1 MRKRSTTALV
11 TMLALLFFVANLA
24 AAPPQSKKKK
34 PRRIDGRA
42 FYGYGPFEQAD
53 KAELEPIGEHPAS
66 GEVVRLLRPAAQ
78 AFLEMQ
84 QAALQEGIWLI
95 PVSGFRD
102 NARQTALF
110 RRAVRKY
117 GSQKKAARWVAAPGF
132 SHHEAGLAIDLG
144 DGTAPECRVR
154 RCFRKTA
161 AYEWLRANAERFGFQ
176 LNQPRN
182 PRPGPP
188 REPWH
193 WRFTGPTE
201 LDTQQAA
208 DQTSDT
214 DLD

>member
-1 MRKRSTTALV
+1 MLKRSTTALV
-11 TMLALLFFVANLA
+11 ATLALVFFAAQLD
-24 AAPPQSKKKK
+24 AAPPKAKKK

-42 FYGYGPFEQAD
+42 FYGYGPFGQAD
-53 KAELEPIGEHPAS
+53 KEDLEPVGEHPGT
-66 GEVVRLLRPAAQ
+66 GEVLKLLRPAAQ

-84 QAALQEGIWLI
+84 QAALQEGVWII

-117 GSQKKAARWVAAPGF
+117 GSQKKAARWVAVPGF
-132 SHHEAGLAIDLG
+132 SHHEAGLAVDLG
-144 DGTAPECRVR
+144 DGTAPECRVL
-154 RCFRKTA
+154 RCFRNTD
-161 AYEWLRANAERFGFQ
+161 AYRWLRANAERFGFQ

-182 PRPGPP
+182 PRPGSP

-193 WRFTGPTE
+193 WRYTGPSNPDGET
-201 LDTQQAA
+201 AA
-208 DQTSDT
+208 DQAT

>member
-1 MRKRSTTALV
+1 MLKRSTTALV
-11 TMLALLFFVANLA
+11 AMLALLLFAANLA

-66 GEVVRLLRPAAQ
+66 GQVVKLLRPAAQ

-84 QAALQEGIWLI
+84 QTALQEGVWLI

-117 GSQKKAARWVAAPGF
+117 GSQKKAARWVAVPGF

-182 PRPGPP
+182 PRSGPP

-193 WRFTGPTE
+193 WRFTGPAE
-201 LDTQQAA
+201 A
-208 DQTSDT
+208 DAERALTSDT

>member
-1 MRKRSTTALV
+1 MLKRSTTALLA
-11 TMLALLFFVANLA
+11 TLALLFFVVNLA
-24 AAPPQSKKKK
+24 AAPPQAKKKK

-42 FYGYGPFEQAD
+42 FYGYGPFEEAD
-53 KAELEPIGEHPAS
+53 EARLEPIGEHP
-66 GEVVRLLRPAAQ
+66 GTGKVVKLLRPAAQ

-102 NARQTALF
+102 NARQTAHF

-117 GSQKKAARWVAAPGF
+117 GSQRKAARWVAAPGF
-132 SHHEAGLAIDLG
+132 SHHEAGLAVDLG
-144 DGTAPECRVR
+144 DGTAPQCRVR

-161 AYEWLRANAERFGFQ
+161 AYLWLAENGERFGFQ

-182 PRPGPP
+182 SRPGPP

-193 WRFTGPTE
+193 WRFVGPADANLE
-201 LDTQQAA
+201 QAA
-208 DQTSDT
+208 DQASSS
-214 DLD
+214 LD

>member
-1 MRKRSTTALV
+1 MLKRSTTALWL
-11 TMLALLFFVANLA
+11 TLALLFLVANLA

-42 FYGYGPFEQAD
+42 YYGYGPFEEAD
-53 KAELEPIGEHPAS
+53 DAHLEPVGEHPAS
-66 GEVVRLLRPAAQ
+66 GKVVKLLRPAAQ

-132 SHHEAGLAIDLG
+132 SHHEAGLAVDLG

-154 RCFRKTA
+154 RCFRKTV
-161 AYEWLRANAERFGFQ
+161 AYLWLVENGERFGFQ

-188 REPWH
+188 GEPWH
-193 WRFTGPTE
+193 WRFVGPADPGTE
-201 LDTQQAA
+201 QA
-208 DQTSDT
+208 QTSDT